1 MSRTRASAK
10 AAGATSCAICGSHI
24 ETTNDKRTQRKK
36 YCSRECLNEHR
47 RRRYALNPKPR
58 KPRPTLSERLWSRV
72 EKLPTGCWEW
82 QGYRLPSGHGQ
93 IEGAD
98 RRVTTT
104 HRAAWETTFGP
115 IPDGLLVRH
124 KCDNPPCVNPEHLE
138 LGTAADNSRDAVER
152 GRNARGFAL
161 PQTVLSIADVT
172 AIRSRYRVFTIPGRR
187 GRHSNRNELATE
199 FGVSPGHIKEIVGGR
214 ERVNG

>member
-47 RRRYALNPKPR
+47 RR
-58 KPRPTLSERLWSRV
+58 
-72 EKLPTGCWEW
+72 
-82 QGYRLPSGHGQ
+82 
-93 IEGAD
+93 
-98 RRVTTT
+98 
-104 HRAAWETTFGP
+104 
-115 IPDGLLVRH
+115 
-124 KCDNPPCVNPEHLE
+124 
-138 LGTAADNSRDAVER
+138 
-152 GRNARGFAL
+152 
-161 PQTVLSIADVT
+161 
-172 AIRSRYRVFTIPGRR
+172 
-187 GRHSNRNELATE
+187 HSNRNELATE